1 VILHRPRYADGY
13 HVFLSYDASDWSQA
27 NYIKRTLSTL
37 VPTMEIF
44 LHRDDMHDASLLEK
58 HVQESNVFVAMISA
72 HYLAMAN
79 CRRELVAAIADE
91 RPMLILI
98 DEGPPKRS
106 SGAVTSDELRAQAR
120 MLSRSGETTAEEDNA
135 IEWLIATLEE
145 NNAAHM
151 RKVAINMEIAE
162 LKSQPGAH
170 LAAEKIQAVS
180 RGRRSRALSNTA
192 ARETH
197 EGSHHSV
204 EPLPEELEWHR
215 DDRRFTDVVL
225 KTILAKAT
233 AQEPKAQLR
242 ATKLSQLRI
251 SDETPFRVPPTGLGI
266 GVHIPAIYR
275 ELAPTAQGGS
285 ARSLFEELALR
296 LSAHGITVHQSITS
310 GAPTL
315 FLVCPELYARPDLVS
330 NLADLLPDEAQ
341 ETKRGTATEVSREQG
356 TSPVEFLT
364 FMSVG
369 NKVKPARLSLSAVK
383 PRRVSVMAPRR
394 ASTMLNQANV
404 PGRAS
409 RASLRGKTEVLGLFS
424 TASTLSWYS
433 SNCPQKLTDA
443 VSLTSIE
450 FDKWPT
456 SVALQ
461 DAAAVAI
468 AKELLKSSNGTTTV
482 PDGDAPRLP
491 PPRPPSFAV

>member
-1 VILHRPRYADGY
+1 
-13 HVFLSYDASDWSQA
+13 
-27 NYIKRTLSTL
+27 
-37 VPTMEIF
+37 
-44 LHRDDMHDASLLEK
+44 
-58 HVQESNVFVAMISA
+58 
-72 HYLAMAN
+72 
-79 CRRELVAAIADE
+79 
-91 RPMLILI
+91 
-98 DEGPPKRS
+98 
-106 SGAVTSDELRAQAR
+106 
-120 MLSRSGETTAEEDNA
+120 
-135 IEWLIATLEE
+135 
-145 NNAAHM
+145 
-151 RKVAINMEIAE
+151 
-162 LKSQPGAH
+162 
-170 LAAEKIQAVS
+170 
-180 RGRRSRALSNTA
+180 
-192 ARETH
+192 
-197 EGSHHSV
+197 V

-424 TASTLSWYS
+424 TASTLSWYG
-433 SNCPQKLTDA
+433 SNCPQQLSGA
-443 VSLTSIE
+443 LSLSSIE
-450 FDKWPT
+450 FDKWPLST
-456 SVALQ
+456 ALQ
-461 DAAAVAI
+461 DAAAIAI
-468 AKELLKSSNGTTTV
+468 AKELLKSSNGTNSV
-482 PDGDAPRLP
+482 PDAEPPRLP
-491 PPRPPSFAV
+491 APYTSSFFGMRVSYGRSRRRASQDLPIPRMPSINAPEELLGEEDALAQSPSPGYSPGPHEHAAHSSPNKRSRPSASRHKDGSRRKDSFFEEERVGHASAATRDSPGRLTGSRRQAPHVV